1 MIVTNAMIEKFTM
14 YEKNLLKWS
23 EQQNGML
30 QSNLWS
36 ALAEQNIGASLQH
49 YNELI
54 EDKVADMFDI
64 PSTWRL
70 IAEMPFGGIKEV
82 PKEKPQV
89 DLEKRI
95 LVRK

>member
-1 MIVTNAMIEKFTM
+1 LELKFPF
-14 YEKNLLKWS
+14 YAKNYKIWAL
-23 EQQNGML
+23 EQNGML
-30 QSNLWS
+30 QMNIWN
-36 ALAEQNIGASLQH
+36 ALTELGLGASLQH